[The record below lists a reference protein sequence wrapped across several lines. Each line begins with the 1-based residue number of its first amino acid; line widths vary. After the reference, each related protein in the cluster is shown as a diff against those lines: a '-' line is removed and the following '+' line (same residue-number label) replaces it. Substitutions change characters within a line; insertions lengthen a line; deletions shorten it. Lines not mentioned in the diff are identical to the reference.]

1 MLLLGLMIIAALAA
15 GSLLLA
21 LASDAFAY
29 ELSRVAERAFD
40 AIEYRQALRAA
51 GRRARATD
59 APRAHAG
66 ARPARAGLSW

>member
-1 MLLLGLMIIAALAA
+1 MLLMTLMVVAAVAA

-40 AIEYRQALRAA
+40 AVEYRQALRAA
-51 GRRARATD
+51 ARK
-59 APRAHAG
+59 AHTPEARIVRGAG
-66 ARPARAGLSW
+66 QHARAGLSW